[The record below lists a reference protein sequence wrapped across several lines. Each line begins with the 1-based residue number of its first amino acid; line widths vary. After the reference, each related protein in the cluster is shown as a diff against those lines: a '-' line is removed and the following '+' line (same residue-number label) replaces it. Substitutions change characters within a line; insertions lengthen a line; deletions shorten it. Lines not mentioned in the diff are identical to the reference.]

1 MDPKMMMQVPDAVR
15 DLAEKSVDQAEK
27 AFNAFLDAANKSVAV
42 VPHPGTEISKKTLSM
57 AEQNMK
63 AAFEHA
69 RKLLHAKDF
78 QSAMQLQT
86 EFLKQQFAAARDQ
99 MKQFNSQT
107 SSDQK

>member
-78 QSAMQLQT
+78 QSAMQLQA
-86 EFLKQQFAAARDQ
+86 EFLKQQVAAASDQ
-99 MKQFNSQT
+99 MKQVNSQKG
-107 SSDQK
+107 SDQK